1 MHTSEDQVDLITSAA
16 SKETLG
22 YISLHLMALQLL
34 MIISL
39 SWIPSKSPLLKV
51 MTQ

>member
-34 MIISL
+34 TIVSL
-39 SWIPSKSPLLKV
+39 SWKPTRPLLIV